1 MGPVR
6 FVTARHS
13 RRILKWLDENRWVNR
28 QQLHVPFHDG
38 ASFRLRAEWYGFGKV
53 LMALLPLIQ
62 PLNTWRRRNK
72 DSSWDNAMSDLVKFA
87 EKDRNFSLAIDAV
100 IARLKLLG
108 SGNPDKKVPE
118 DYSSLVSWWNS
129 SEG

>member
-1 MGPVR
+1 
-6 FVTARHS
+6 
-13 RRILKWLDENRWVNR
+13 
-28 QQLHVPFHDG
+28 
-38 ASFRLRAEWYGFGKV
+38 
-53 LMALLPLIQ
+53 
-62 PLNTWRRRNK
+62 RNK